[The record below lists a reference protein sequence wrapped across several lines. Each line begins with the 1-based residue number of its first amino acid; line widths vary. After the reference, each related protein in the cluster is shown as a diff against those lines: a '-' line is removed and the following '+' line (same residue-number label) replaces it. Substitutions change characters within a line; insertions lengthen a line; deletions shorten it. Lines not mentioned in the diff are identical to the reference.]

1 MVHHIVFDVDG
12 TLLDSQ
18 QVIDGALARTGR
30 ELTGREV
37 PLSLAA
43 EAFSLPS
50 RAALRHVGVAE
61 EDMER
66 GLDLFELYSYR
77 SGRVS
82 PAFPGVWEL
91 LEALEREGMPM
102 SVFSAR
108 LEDEF
113 ERDPSFPPLARFFR
127 RLMGTRYSV
136 NPKPAPDGLLRFLRE
151 EGLRAGEVL
160 LVGDSRSDSAS
171 AAGAGIPFA
180 LAGWN
185 PAVDADAV
193 PHDCLLRTPQELL
206 TLLRADI

>member
-1 MVHHIVFDVDG
+1 MVRHIVFDVDG
-12 TLLDSQ
+12 TLLDSR
-18 QVIDGALARTGR
+18 QVINEALARTGR

-43 EAFSLPS
+43 EAFSMSS
-50 RAALRHVGVAE
+50 RPALRHVGVAE

-66 GLDLFELYSYR
+66 GLALFERYSYG

-82 PAFPGVWEL
+82 PIFPGVWEL
-91 LEALEREGMPM
+91 LEGLERAGVPM

-113 ERDPSFPPLARFFR
+113 DRDPSFPPLARFFR

-151 EGLRAGEVL
+151 EGLEAGEVL
-160 LVGDSRSDSAS
+160 MVGDSAADSLS
-171 AAGAGIPFA
+171 AAGAGVAFA

-185 PAVDADAV
+185 GAAETDAV
-193 PHDCLLRTPQELL
+193 PHDFLLHTPEELWALLR
-206 TLLRADI
+206 

>member
-1 MVHHIVFDVDG
+1 MVRHIVFDVDG

-18 QVIDGALARTGR
+18 QVINEALARTGR

-43 EAFSLPS
+43 EAFSMPS
-50 RAALRHVGVAE
+50 RPALRHVGVAE
-61 EDMER
+61 ENMER
-66 GLDLFELYSYR
+66 GLHLFEQYSYC

-82 PAFPGVWEL
+82 PAFPGVREL
-91 LEALEREGMPM
+91 LEGLAGAGVPM

-108 LEDEF
+108 LEEEF
-113 ERDPSFPPLARFFR
+113 ERDPSFPPLAPFFR

-151 EGLRAGEVL
+151 EGLAAGEVL
-160 LVGDSRSDSAS
+160 MVGDSAADSRS

-185 PAVDADAV
+185 SGADPAAI
-193 PHDCLLRTPQELL
+193 PHDFLLRSPGELWG
-206 TLLRADI
+206 LLGRER